1 MLIHKWG
8 AFLVDLFRL
17 NQPGKGNARLIG
29 ELISLSAGKR
39 TVVRNFYIQKV
50 IVVTVILAAGLLL
63 SLLSFLFYGRGNTE
77 EIRVLDR
84 PGYGEGDRKE
94 ELTVQIEGQSEEQIL
109 EITVQERKYTDEER
123 NQLFETA
130 IQELEAVLPGAN
142 ESLDRVQSPLVFPQS
157 LADGRVTVSW
167 MTIPY
172 GVIGDEGQLLEVSDE
187 NGTLVEIQG
196 TLTCAGE
203 EQIHSVYIKVFPPE
217 LTEQEMLYQS
227 IRQEVELADANE
239 SHTDSIN
246 LPQEVEGRRLIWSDM
261 SDNPYM
267 ILLILT
273 FLIGICVYLQMDSEI
288 HKKAEIRRNQLLLD
302 YPDFMWKMTMLLGA
316 GLSIKGAFTRISGE
330 YLRKNKEPEYPGG
343 KKVCYLYEE
352 ITYTCFEMQSGIPEA
367 QAYERF
373 GKRCQLPEYIR
384 IGTVLSQN
392 LKKGAKGLTTLLE
405 TEAETSLTER
415 KNQARKIG
423 ERAGTKLLLPMV
435 LMLGVVLAIL
445 MVPAFLSF

>member
-39 TVVRNFYIQKV
+39 TAVRNFYIQKV

-246 LPQEVEGRRLIWSDM
+246 LPQEVEGRRLIWSGM

-267 ILLILT
+267 ILLIIT

-330 YLRKNKEPEYPGG
+330 YLRKNKEPEYPGS